1 MDVQA
6 DLQTQR
12 VTVLGKTD
20 PHKVLKKARK
30 IDKKAEIVTE
40 PPKTEAKA
48 EKAEKKAEEKPS
60 EEKKAEEK
68 KPEEKKTEE
77 KKPEEKPEKKSEEKP
92 KDTGETKQETKKAE
106 DLASDPSYR
115 FYYTGKPM
123 EYWGPSPNYYPPYST
138 PNYMATQSYLP
149 YYYYP
154 QYPETDY
161 SAFYT
166 NPDYL
171 KHVPPT
177 YYWAQ
182 DCDL

>member
-1 MDVQA
+1 MGETGSCVCPGVADVQA

-20 PHKVLKKARK
+20 PQKVLKKARK
-30 IDKKAEIVTE
+30 FDKKAEIVTE

-48 EKAEKKAEEKPS
+48 EKAEEKPS
-60 EEKKAEEK
+60 EEK
-68 KPEEKKTEE
+68 KPEEKKPEE
-77 KKPEEKPEKKSEEKP
+77 KKPEEKTEKKPEEKP
-92 KDTGETKQETKKAE
+92 KDKGETKQETKKAE
-106 DLASDPSYR
+106 ELASDPSYS

-123 EYWGPSPNYYPPYST
+123 EYWGPPNHYPPYST
-138 PNYMATQSYLP
+138 PNYTATQSYPP

-171 KHVPPT
+171 KHVPTT
-177 YYWAQ
+177 YY
-182 DCDL
+182 